1 MCRVKTAKE
10 GCNNL
15 LTTTLNTSWYVCS
28 SIWFR
33 KLLFSF
39 IEYDDFFFNFQETIE
54 SSQSVSSTESEEIV
68 ALKQHATDLTQQ
80 YKQLS
85 ADYEQLR

>member
-15 LTTTLNTSWYVCS
+15 LTTALNTSWYVCS
-28 SIWFR
+28 TILFC

>member
-1 MCRVKTAKE
+1 MDA
-10 GCNNL
+10 
-15 LTTTLNTSWYVCS
+15 
-28 SIWFR
+28 IFR
-33 KLLFSF
+33 KLLFSW
-39 IEYDDFFFNFQETIE
+39 IEYDDFFFNFQETIG
-54 SSQSVSSTESEEIV
+54 SSKSVSSTQSEEIV